1 MDVPNNHGVC
11 IRSDGKIAM
20 LLPPVAAMSK
30 DEALILAA
38 WIVCLVDPLGER
50 FEEII
55 SAVENT

>member
-11 IRSDGKIAM
+11 IRGDGKIAI
-20 LLPPVAAMSK
+20 LLPPVAPMSK
-30 DEALILAA
+30 DEALIFASWIILLA
-38 WIVCLVDPLGER
+38 DPLGDR